1 MTTLIVLLAVLV
13 AAPTVVIIYRVH
25 RKVDDA
31 QPIPLGH
38 LAGLAVGDDR
48 PWKRGPDSDRIA
60 AELRVL
66 HLQRRDSA

>member
-1 MTTLIVLLAVLV
+1 MTTLIVVLAILV
-13 AAPTVVIIYRVH
+13 VVPTVVIIYRVH

-31 QPIPLGH
+31 QPIPLGL
-38 LAGLAVGDDR
+38 LAGLVVGDNR
-48 PWKRGPDSDRIA
+48 SWKHGPDSGRIA